1 MWSGTALPWALT
13 AADTSAL
20 SLCLMLSLLLSF
32 HSSLL
37 HLLQSLHPFLQSPV
51 TLLCPAPGL
60 YPHFSVKLEFEI
72 NLPLSLLTSCLSL
85 IVLPA
90 ILNISSLSLQLSS
103 SLICALLC
111 FSSHAP
117 LILSAQ
123 FFHPT
128 VHLLCSTYLVSTT
141 LPLISHC
148 PFFSISIVCVLS
160 VCLIC
165 EHTNIMQILDLHIY
179 SLYVHICLYISL
191 SFHLSL
197 CLLL

>member
-20 SLCLMLSLLLSF
+20 SLCLTLSLLLSF

-37 HLLQSLHPFLQSPV
+37 HLLQSLHPFLSVALLLQSPV

-60 YPHFSVKLEFEI
+60 ELEFEI

-90 ILNISSLSLQLSS
+90 ILDISSLSLQLSS

-111 FSSHAP
+111 FSSHTP
-117 LILSAQ
+117 LILSAL

-128 VHLLCSTYLVSTT
+128 VHLLCSTYLFSTT
-141 LPLISHC
+141 LPLISYC
-148 PFFSISIVCVLS
+148 PFFPSLLFVC
-160 VCLIC
+160 CLC
-165 EHTNIMQILDLHIY
+165 A
-179 SLYVHICLYISL
+179 SYVNTLI
-191 SFHLSL
+191 
-197 CLLL
+197 